1 MIFSS
6 VGYMNEVRFK
16 MPLVLIGVLN
26 VPCLATVPD
35 APRFKQ
41 QSKS

>member
-16 MPLVLIGVLN
+16 LPLVLIGALN